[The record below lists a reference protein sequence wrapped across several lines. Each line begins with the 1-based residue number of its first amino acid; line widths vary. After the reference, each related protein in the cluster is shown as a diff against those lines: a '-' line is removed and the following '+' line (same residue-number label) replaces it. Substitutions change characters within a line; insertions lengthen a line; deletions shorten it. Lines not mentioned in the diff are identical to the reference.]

1 MKNINAYI
9 LTAIVSLVLVVATS
23 FLMTAA
29 DEPIRQAGYYLP
41 MIFGAVGTWAAYK
54 AGLLEMDYEE
64 RKAHHAAHAAA

>member
-1 MKNINAYI
+1 MKNIGAYVFI
-9 LTAIVSLVLVVATS
+9 TIVSLVMVVATA

-54 AGLLEMDYEE
+54 AGLLEMNYEE